1 MTPYEESFAAYADI
15 MTVVAHSKRIGWET
29 IDTNTIHRSIYLMKV
44 LFSFTHE
51 DENLFGIYHFNVSI
65 FGPYSELINRALYF
79 LLSSQ
84 RLLGEVGGALTL
96 NSGDGV
102 DCVTVEK
109 QNWIDT
115 VLLILGKYGER
126 KVFSFVVNDPQYGTA
141 VKSNAV
147 SEIDCGVENETLKI
161 LRDFQLAFEQTLP
174 DTSSISK
181 AEYLNLYFDYIFSQ
195 IIKA

>member
-1 MTPYEESFAAYADI
+1 MTQYEESLASYADI

-29 IDTNTIHRSIYLMKV
+29 IDTNTIHRTIYLMKV
-44 LFSFTHE
+44 LYSFTH
-51 DENLFGIYHFNVSI
+51 DDANIFGIYHFNVSV

-79 LLSSQ
+79 LMSSQ
-84 RLLGEVGGALTL
+84 RLLGEVGGELIL
-96 NSGDGV
+96 NSTDGV

-147 SEIDCGVENETLKI
+147 SEIDCGVENETLKT
-161 LRDFQLAFEQTLP
+161 LRDFQFAFEQTLP

-181 AEYLNLYFDYIFSQ
+181 DEYLKLYFDYIFSQ